1 MSISCWENETR
12 QKRCEILSG
21 QGRHL
26 YRKGKKQKKKKKRQ
40 NRRYLE
46 GKKKNEREVVE
57 GGWKKI
63 ICGLEDEDD

>member
-26 YRKGKKQKKKKKRQ
+26 YRKGKKQKKKKRDKIEDILR
-40 NRRYLE
+40 
-46 GKKKNEREVVE
+46 GKKKRKRGRRRRLE
-57 GGWKKI
+57 KI